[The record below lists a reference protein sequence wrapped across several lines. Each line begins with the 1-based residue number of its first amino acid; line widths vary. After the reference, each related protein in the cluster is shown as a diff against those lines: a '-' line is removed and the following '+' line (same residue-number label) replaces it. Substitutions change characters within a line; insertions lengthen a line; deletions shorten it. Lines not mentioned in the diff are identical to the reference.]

1 MELKSRINCR
11 SIFLYKK
18 FRYLHLFSW
27 LTFCFLNI
35 WKKIHICLLVYIY
48 FIWSKKNCGCQISDS
63 ENMDS
68 LQQYVRGYEDY
79 LQCPLQP
86 LMDNLES
93 MTYEVHIQSF
103 IDKTTELYTI
113 LNKYRI
119 IEIRII
125 LFIAEMRTLSMQ
137 SLSGEHDLLGGNFVN
152 TGTLR
157 SLKM

>member
-1 MELKSRINCR
+1 
-11 SIFLYKK
+11 
-18 FRYLHLFSW
+18 
-27 LTFCFLNI
+27 
-35 WKKIHICLLVYIY
+35 
-48 FIWSKKNCGCQISDS
+48 
-63 ENMDS
+63 MDS